1 MQKACDR
8 LNHHCMA
15 VERRLKYR
23 NEWTIDNLTVGK
35 SGCYRKKTKS
45 GDIWITCKSCYY
57 RICNL
62 ELIKNI
68 YEGTH
73 LNKLYFN
80 GCPIYEKLSPKS
92 GLLDI
97 HLISREKYFELK
109 NKYGHSKILKYELY
123 LASTPSDTIYS
134 K

>member
-8 LNHHCMA
+8 LNCNCIA

-23 NEWTIDNLTVGK
+23 NEWTVDNLTVGK

-45 GDIWITCKSCYY
+45 GEIWITCKSCYY
-57 RICNL
+57 KVCCLEFIQNL
-62 ELIKNI
+62 
-68 YEGTH
+68 YEGVK
-73 LNKLYFN
+73 LRKLYHN
-80 GCPIYEKLSPKS
+80 GCPIYEKLSPES

-97 HLISREKYFELK
+97 HIVSREKYFELK
-109 NKYGHSKILKYELY
+109 NKYGSIKVLKYELY
-123 LASTPSDTIYS
+123 LASKPSDSIYS